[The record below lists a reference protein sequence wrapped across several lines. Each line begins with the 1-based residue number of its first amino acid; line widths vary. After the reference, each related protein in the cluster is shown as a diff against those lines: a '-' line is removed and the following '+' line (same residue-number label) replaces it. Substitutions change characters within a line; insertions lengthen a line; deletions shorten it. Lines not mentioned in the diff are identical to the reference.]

1 MRLSKKAVR
10 PVAGLALTI
19 VSATLAWVTVGA
31 SPAAAATPGDVVI
44 SELMYNPLSDLD
56 SDEFLELANT
66 TGSAVDMSG
75 WSFGGVT
82 ATLPAGTTIPAHGF
96 FVLSPDLARFH
107 TTYGG
112 NANAVYTG
120 KLSNG
125 GETISVKDSSGA
137 VIDSMTYSDTGD
149 WAITPDGNGPSLELI
164 DPAQD
169 HNDPLNWAAS
179 TAAKGSTPGAPNS
192 VAHTGL
198 APRITG
204 MTATPAQPVANQPV
218 TVTATITGFTSA
230 TLFYRVDFGA
240 EVSKALTAAGGDT
253 YTATLPGVA
262 AGHLLR
268 YRIQASN
275 SVGVT
280 KAPRVD
286 DTIVYQGV
294 EAQSGVT
301 SQIPILD
308 WFIADADYNHM
319 IDNPLDTTI
328 VEPSVLVYNGQVFDN
343 ASVNIRGN
351 KPSRENP
358 KQSFTFDL
366 PAGHDLLIPGKT
378 ADPVDTFAMEAN
390 WADHSHGRQI
400 LSYDAYSE
408 AKVLNN
414 ETFPL
419 RVQRNGSFGG
429 LFLWVDKFDGTWR
442 DREGYSD
449 KQFFK
454 AEDAAWDPTKSPTFR
469 FTKQTPKDNDYS
481 PVVSFVN
488 GANLTGTALRNYLL
502 SNADLPQMINYAAVT
517 AIVQSV
523 DSSNHNF
530 YLSQDTSRGRWSI
543 LPWDLDKTFGNG
555 CCGNNSSFVTP
566 AEPSDSVTSLLMRD
580 LLAQPDVK
588 AMYFRRLRTLVDQ
601 ILAPGQLEAK
611 YDAALGP
618 AKPEADLDM
627 SLWGP
632 TQSSWFYGPAR
643 TSLFSKIQARRTAFA
658 SDSRVPAAQ
667 SASPNIVINEIQH
680 SPLGGGNAEF
690 LELYNPSA
698 TEAVDLSG
706 WSVSDA
712 INLQI
717 EPGTVILPHGYMTF
731 VANDPT
737 FRSTYGSTIFV
748 GGTYSG
754 GLSSGETIT
763 LVRAD
768 GSVDDQVT
776 YGGADWPQV
785 TNGQSLELVDP
796 TSDNNVGSNWSLSPN
811 PGGSPGAAN
820 GSGTTNSPPTAAF
833 TSSCPSLACSFDGT
847 GSKDGDGTIASYA
860 WTFGDGGTATGA
872 SPTHTYAS
880 AGTYSVTLTVT
891 DNGGATNAVTHQVS
905 PSAQTTPIAFV
916 GAAHGQ
922 PGATKKQSVIV
933 PAATQAGQ
941 TMLLFFTS
949 NTSDAWSQPT
959 GLTGWTQLDS
969 FTNGSTTS
977 TAWRRTT
984 VAGDAGKTLAFTTAA
999 AHKANLVLA
1008 VYSGVGGSAPVV
1020 ARAGDKNTA
1029 SHVSPTVSA
1038 PPGSWALTL
1047 WVDKSGT
1054 TTAWTPPAGVTTR
1067 DTSLG
1072 TGSGRYTSLLTD
1084 SGGPVSGTYG
1094 GKVATTNAANSYTDM
1109 WTIALPGS

>member
-1 MRLSKKAVR
+1 MRLSSVAAR
-10 PVAGLALTI
+10 PAAGVVLAL

-31 SPAAAATPGDVVI
+31 SPAAGATPGDVVI
-44 SELMYNPLSDLD
+44 NELMYDPASDLD
-56 SDEFLELANT
+56 TDEFLELANT
-66 TGSAVDMSG
+66 TSSPIDMSG
-75 WSFGGVT
+75 WTFGGVT
-82 ATLPAGTTIPAHGF
+82 ATLPAGTTIAAHGF
-96 FVLSPDLARFH
+96 FVLTPDLARFH

-112 NANAVYTG
+112 TANAVYTG
-120 KLSNG
+120 KLSNS
-125 GETISVKDSSGA
+125 GEKVSVLDASAAVVDS
-137 VIDSMTYSDTGD
+137 VTFSDTGD
-149 WAITPDGNGPSLELI
+149 WAVTPDGNGPSLELV

-179 TAAKGSTPGAPNS
+179 TATRGSTPGAANS

-204 MTATPAQPVANQPV
+204 MTATPAQPAANQAV

-240 EVSKALTAAGGDT
+240 EVSKALTSDGGDS
-253 YTATLPGVA
+253 YSAVLPGVA

-268 YRIQASN
+268 YRIQATN
-275 SVGVT
+275 AVGVT

-308 WFIADADYNHM
+308 WFIQDDDYNHM
-319 IDNPLDTTI
+319 VDNPLDTTI
-328 VEPSVLVYNGQVFDN
+328 VEPSVLVYGGQVFDN
-343 ASVNIRGN
+343 ATVTIRGN

-366 PAGHDLLIPGKT
+366 PHNHDLTIPGKT

-400 LSYDAYSE
+400 LSYDSYSE

-414 ETFPL
+414 ETFPI
-419 RVQRNGSFGG
+419 RNQRNGSFGG

-442 DREGYSD
+442 DREGYSND
-449 KQFFK
+449 QFFK
-454 AEDAAWDPTKSPTFR
+454 AEDAAWDPTKSPTYR
-469 FTKQTPKDNDYS
+469 FTKENPKDGDLT
-481 PVVSFVN
+481 PVLDFVK
-488 GANLTGTALRNYLL
+488 GANLTGAALRNYLL
-502 SNADLPQMINYAAVT
+502 TNADLPQMINYAATT

-523 DSSNHNF
+523 DSANHNF
-530 YLSQDTSRGRWSI
+530 YLSQDPTRGRWSI

-555 CCGNNSSFVTP
+555 CCGNDSPFVTP
-566 AEPSDSVTSLLMRD
+566 AEPSDAVTSLLMRD

-601 ILAPGQLEAK
+601 ILAPGQLEAT
-611 YDAALGP
+611 YDAVMGP
-618 AKPEADLDM
+618 AKPEADLDLN
-627 SLWGP
+627 LWGP
-632 TQSSWFYGPAR
+632 TQSSWFYAPAR

-658 SDSRVPAAQ
+658 SDSRVPSAQ

-706 WSVSDA
+706 WNVSDA

-717 EPGTVILPHGYMTF
+717 EPGTVILPHGFMTF

-763 LVRAD
+763 LKRAD
-768 GSVDDQVT
+768 GSVDDQVA
-776 YGGADWPQV
+776 YGGAGWPQV

-796 TSDNNVGSNWSLSPN
+796 NADNNVGSNWALSPN

-820 GSGTTNSPPTAAF
+820 GSGTTNTPPTAAF
-833 TSSCPSLACSFDGT
+833 TSLCPDLTCSFDGT
-847 GSKDGDGTIASYA
+847 SSHDSEGPIAGYA
-860 WTFGDGGTATGA
+860 WTFGDGGTATGPNP
-872 SPTHTYAS
+872 SHTYAT
-880 AGTYSVTLTVT
+880 AGNYNVTLTVT
-891 DNGGATNAVTHQVS
+891 DGNGATNSVTQQVS
-905 PSAQTTPIAFV
+905 PSVQSTPIAFV
-916 GAAHGQ
+916 GAGHGQ
-922 PGATKKQSVIV
+922 PGSVKTQSVVV
-933 PAATQAGQ
+933 PAAAKAGQ
-941 TMLLFFTS
+941 TMLLWLTTGSTS
-949 NTSDAWSQPT
+949 VWSGPG
-959 GLTGWTQLDS
+959 GLAGWTQVDT

-977 TAWRRTT
+977 TLWRRT
-984 VAGDAGKTLAFTTAA
+984 VATGDAGKTVSFTSTVF
-999 AHKANLVLA
+999 HKAAVVLA
-1008 VYSGVGGSAPVV
+1008 VYSGVGSSAPVV
-1020 ARAGDKNTA
+1020 ARVGDKATSA
-1029 SHVSPTVSA
+1029 HVSPTVVA
-1038 PPGSWALTL
+1038 PAGSWVVTL
-1047 WVDKSGT
+1047 WADKSET
-1054 TTAWTPPAGVTTR
+1054 TTGWTAPSGVTTR
-1067 DTSLG
+1067 DVGLG
-1072 TGSGRYTSLLTD
+1072 TGSGRFTSLLVD
-1084 SGGPVSGTYG
+1084 SGGPVSGSYG
-1094 GKVATTNAANSYTDM
+1094 GRTATTNAANSYTDM